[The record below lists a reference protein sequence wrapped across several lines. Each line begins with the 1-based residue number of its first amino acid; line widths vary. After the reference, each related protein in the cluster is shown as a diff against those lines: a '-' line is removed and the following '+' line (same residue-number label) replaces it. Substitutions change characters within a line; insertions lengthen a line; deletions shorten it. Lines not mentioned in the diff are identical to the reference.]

1 MSAMKA
7 SKVDLSKVTISS
19 LKTLDNGAKMCYVNY
34 NGGVSPMYLQTPEVD
49 IPFDASY
56 YSDNEKSGKYQ
67 VRFSLKDLDDNKS
80 IRDFH
85 SKMVEM
91 DNFLKEKALENS
103 VSWFKKAKMSMDTI
117 DSLYTPMVKQH
128 LDPESGEPTGKYP
141 DSFGF
146 KIVKKDGKVQCPMYN
161 EDKVYFDVNGE
172 TENPTTVERVLVKGS
187 KVKVV
192 LRCNGVWVA
201 NGKFG
206 CTWRA
211 EQMLVKVPDGGLN
224 EFAIQS
230 DSDDEDDVENNVEEK
245 PTNLIDDSD
254 DSSSDNEQEEEVVEE
269 VKPKKKVV
277 RKKVVKKASN

>member
-1 MSAMKA
+1 MKA

-141 DSFGF
+141 DSFSF